1 MAFQDLSG
9 HYNLMQNISEI
20 NNLIKLISKLPGLGP
35 KSAKRIILK
44 LINNKDKMVKPL
56 AKSLAQVYKKVIRCS
71 DCGNLKIIDQ
81 ICICTKDNSYDKICV
96 VENLADMWVIDSAN
110 IYKGHYH
117 ILGGTLNSNVNYD
130 QKSLLIDSLLKRI
143 KKNNLKEVIIA
154 TSATVEGQTTAHYIE
169 DTIKNDKIKI
179 TKLAQG
185 LPVGGEIE
193 QLDDGTLFSAF
204 KNRVPVTES

>member
-1 MAFQDLSG
+1 MD
-9 HYNLMQNISEI
+9 NNISEI
-20 NNLIKLISKLPGLGP
+20 DELIKQFSKLPGLGP

-44 LINNKDKMVKPL
+44 LINNKENMIKPL
-56 AKSLAQVYKKVIRCS
+56 AKSLAGVYKKIISCPN
-71 DCGNLKIIDQ
+71 CGNLKIIDKA
-81 ICICTKDNSYDKICV
+81 CICETDTNYDKICI
-96 VENLADMWVIDSAN
+96 VENLADMWVIESAN

-117 ILGGTLNSNVNYD
+117 ILGGTINSQDKNDNKDVLV
-130 QKSLLIDSLLKRI
+130 QSLIKRV

-154 TSATVEGQTTAHYIE
+154 TSATIEGQTTAHYIE
-169 DTIKNDKIKI
+169 DLIKNDRIKI

-204 KNRVPVTES
+204 KNRVPVTDN

>member
-1 MAFQDLSG
+1 MD
-9 HYNLMQNISEI
+9 NNIIEI
-20 NNLIKLISKLPGLGP
+20 EELIKQFSKLPGLGP

-44 LINNKDKMVKPL
+44 LINNKDSMIKPL
-56 AKSLAQVYKKVIRCS
+56 AKSLASVYKKVVSCS
-71 DCGNLKIIDQ
+71 NCGNLKIIDKM
-81 ICICTKDNSYDKICV
+81 CMCETDTNYDKICI

-117 ILGGTLNSNVNYD
+117 ILGGTLNSNENYE
-130 QKSLLIDSLLKRI
+130 QKNLLIDSLVKRI

-169 DTIKNDKIKI
+169 DTIKNNKIKV

-204 KNRVPVTES
+204 KNRVPVTD